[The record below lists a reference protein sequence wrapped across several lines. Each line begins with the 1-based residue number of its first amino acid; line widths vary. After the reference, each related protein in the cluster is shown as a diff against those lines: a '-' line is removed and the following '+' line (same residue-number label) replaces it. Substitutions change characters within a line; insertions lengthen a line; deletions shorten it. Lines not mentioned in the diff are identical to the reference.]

1 MVDGAGLDFDGHG
14 VWILGNVMGMFEPCI
29 LKRERS
35 SENLKANQ
43 NLLPVFRRPFIAKDR
58 ENLFIVL
65 SFRNKVV
72 VKQIVLLYFFPFVL
86 LSQQIK
92 FFVADFG
99 FAHMQQAHDLV
110 LLVVRHLLPKMPFF
124 AATQAAFA
132 IAFFVGFAY
141 ADAGA
146 GDGKEIGL
154 FHDEGAQRSSERV

>member
-1 MVDGAGLDFDGHG
+1 
-14 VWILGNVMGMFEPCI
+14 MGMFEPCI

-43 NLLPVFRRPFIAKDR
+43 NLLPVFRRPFIVKDR
-58 ENLFIVL
+58 ENLFIVLSFRNKVVVL

-146 GDGKEIGL
+146 GDGKEIRL
-154 FHDEGAQRSSERV
+154 FHDAGIERSSEGV

>member
-1 MVDGAGLDFDGHG
+1 MYLRG
-14 VWILGNVMGMFEPCI
+14 CI
-29 LKRERS
+29 LRGERS

-43 NLLPVFRRPFIAKDR
+43 NLLPGFRRPFIAKVR
-58 ENLFIVL
+58 ENLFLVL

>member
-1 MVDGAGLDFDGHG
+1 MYLRG
-14 VWILGNVMGMFEPCI
+14 CI
-29 LKRERS
+29 LRRERS

-43 NLLPVFRRPFIAKDR
+43 NLLPVFRRPFIVKGKG
-58 ENLFIVL
+58 NFLLVL
-65 SFRNKVV
+65 NFRNKIV
-72 VKQIVLLYFFPFVL
+72 VKQIVLLYVFPFVL
-86 LSQQIK
+86 LFQQIK

-124 AATQAAFA
+124 AAAQAAFA

-154 FHDEGAQRSSERV
+154 FHDAGIERSSERV